1 MTDETE
7 SSVAE
12 LRIIGPEP
20 IPPYP
25 SQLTQRTQQHSARMN
40 YESRVSIHLE
50 EIQTTDNIS
59 TNCCK
64 VSVKCIKKRKRL
76 S

>member
-7 SSVAE
+7 SAVAE
-12 LRIIGPEP
+12 LRINGLEP

-50 EIQTTDNIS
+50 EIQTTDNIT
-59 TNCCK
+59 TNNCQ
-64 VSVKCIKKRKRL
+64 IRIF
-76 S
+76 

>member
-12 LRIIGPEP
+12 LRINGPEP
-20 IPPYP
+20 IPPYS

-40 YESRVSIHLE
+40 
-50 EIQTTDNIS
+50 
-59 TNCCK
+59 
-64 VSVKCIKKRKRL
+64 
-76 S
+76 